1 MKRKLVLVSL
11 CVGALLIGGCQMT
24 KSYSIEEITEGGKI
38 DVEKAKASGYVTMEE
53 KEKLGYYMPEVSS
66 NKGVI
71 KKANKQKDEIY
82 KHMTE
87 VIEDSLGR
95 KIRILGMDAPFPY
108 DAVDVSFASLEEPI
122 VKDSVTLG
130 LSDSGYFNEGA
141 IKGETGNGFQQLVV
155 EGLYAMAYRNEIK
168 QMTEYI
174 QKTYPQYEAYAPNK
188 LDAANN
194 INPFISIAFGV
205 PLKQVERREEAKK
218 EKAKLFGLYK
228 ENPNRSDEE
237 WQLLFEQMNFLDYT
251 IFVQLVVKDPTVLP
265 TDAYANDILE
275 DIKTNPL
282 FSNYYGYTVAIQSNF
297 QDTKSNSN
305 LLSRTQ
311 FWNSDDIKQGGES

>member
-53 KEKLGYYMPEVSS
+53 KEKLGYYTPEVSS

-141 IKGETGNGFQQLVV
+141 IKGETGNGFQQATII
-155 EGLYAMAYRNEIK
+155 GLYSMAYRNEIK

-174 QKTYPQYEAYAPNK
+174 QKTYPQYEAYAPNM
-188 LDAANN
+188 LDAANK
-194 INPFISIAFGV
+194 INPFISISLAT
-205 PLKQVERREEAKK
+205 PIKQAERMENAKK
-218 EKAKLFGLYK
+218 EKDTIFMLYK
-228 ENPNRSDEE
+228 ENSSRSDDE
-237 WQLLFEQMNFLDYT
+237 WKAIFQQMNYLDYA
-251 IFVQLVVKDPTVLP
+251 ISVQLVLKESEILPSDNDANEVLKDIKNNSLFSGYY
-265 TDAYANDILE
+265 AYAAIIE
-275 DIKTNPL
+275 
-282 FSNYYGYTVAIQSNF
+282 SNL
-297 QDTKSNSN
+297 QDTKRNAGLVRVNKVYNPDLKKVGDS
-305 LLSRTQ
+305 
-311 FWNSDDIKQGGES
+311 

>member
-1 MKRKLVLVSL
+1 MKRKLLVIVL
-11 CVGALLIGGCQMT
+11 CFGLLLTGCQIT

-38 DVEKAKASGYVTMEE
+38 DVEKAKASGYVTMAE
-53 KEKLGYYMPEVSS
+53 KEKLGYYTPEVSS
-66 NKGVI
+66 NKRVI

-174 QKTYPQYEAYAPNK
+174 QKTYPQYEAYAPNM
-188 LDAANN
+188 LDAANK
-194 INPFISIAFGV
+194 INPFISISLAT
-205 PLKQVERREEAKK
+205 PIKQAERMENAAK
-218 EKAKLFGLYK
+218 EKAEIFSLFK
-228 ENPNRSDEE
+228 ENPNRSDDE
-237 WQLLFEQMNFLDYT
+237 WKAIFQQMSSLDYT
-251 IFVQLVVKDPTVLP
+251 ISVELVLKDSNKLP
-265 TDAYANDILE
+265 LDQDANEILD
-275 DIKTNPL
+275 DIKNNPL
-282 FSNYYGYTVAIQSNF
+282 FSGYYGYASIIESNF
-297 QDTKSNSN
+297 QDTKINTGLVSII
-305 LLSRTQ
+305 Q
-311 FWNSDDIKQGGES
+311 VWNPEIIKFEDFY